1 MGFYTDE
8 RNAQIIIQLLKE
20 NNIRKII
27 ASPGTTNACFVA
39 SLQGDSFFEIY
50 SAPEERVAAYMACGM
65 AAESGEPVV
74 LSCTGATAS
83 RNYFPALTEAYYR
96 KLPILVVTSSRR
108 NAYIGHNYDQVTDRT
123 QLPNDIVNVSVQM
136 PMIFDEI
143 GEWQCAIAANRAV
156 LELFRNGGGPAHIN
170 LETMY
175 SRNAVDKI
183 PPVRVIRRY
192 THDDTL
198 PKMEGKIV
206 IMVGNHKPWS
216 KELTLVVDQF
226 CDSHNAVVL
235 CDHTS
240 NYKGK
245 YRVFAGLMSMQG
257 HWKASFQDADIMV
270 HIGDV
275 SGSDFNINAKQVWRV
290 NPDGELRDSFRKLKC
305 VFAMEEIDFFKAYLF
320 KDTSENTLMN
330 ISSEEAKTLY
340 SSIPELPFSNLWMAS
355 VTSNKLPENSV
366 LHLGIRN
373 SLRTWNYYDTKA
385 SVLGF
390 SNTGGF
396 GIDGSISTV
405 VGAALANPEKIFFCV
420 LGDLAFFYDLNVFGN
435 RHFPSNVRILLVNN
449 GVGLEMRGN
458 FTLGNKISH
467 GLHADEAVFVAAG
480 GHYSQL
486 NNESVKNYVNG
497 FGCEYLR
504 ATSKIE
510 YQKLLKYFVSSERYD
525 RSIVLETFVT
535 VEDEEKSI
543 DLVSNLIGDKS
554 KGMKSAVKNIIGESN
569 YKSLREGIKKII
581 K

>member
-1 MGFYTDE
+1 MSLYTDE

-20 NNIRKII
+20 NNIKKII

-39 SLQGDSFFEIY
+39 SLQGDPFFEIY

-96 KLPILVVTSSRR
+96 KLPLLVITSSRR
-108 NAYIGHNYDQVTDRT
+108 NAYIGHNFDQVTDRT
-123 QLPNDIVNVSVQM
+123 QLPNDIANISVQM

-143 GEWQCAIAANRAV
+143 GEWQCVIAANKAI

-175 SRNAVDKI
+175 SQNTVETI
-183 PPVRVIRRY
+183 PPVRTIRRY
-192 THDDTL
+192 TYGDSL
-198 PKMEGKIV
+198 PKMEGKIA

-216 KELTLVVDQF
+216 KELTAAVDMF
-226 CDSHNAVVL
+226 CENHNAVVL

-245 YRVFAGLMSMQG
+245 YRIFAGLMSTQG
-257 HWKASFQDADIMV
+257 HWKASFQDVDIMI

-275 SGSDFNINAKQVWRV
+275 TGSDFNVNSKQVWRV
-290 NPDGELRDSFRKLKC
+290 NPDGELRDSFRKLRS
-305 VFAMEEIDFFKAYLF
+305 VFAMEEIDFFNAYSA
-320 KDTSENTLMN
+320 KDTAQNTLLDVCLD
-330 ISSEEAKTLY
+330 EAKQLY
-340 SSIPELPFSNLWMAS
+340 NNIPELPFSNLWMAS
-355 VTSNKLPENSV
+355 VASSKLPDDCV

-373 SLRTWNYYDTKA
+373 SLRTWNYYDTKNN
-385 SVLGF
+385 VLVF

-396 GIDGSISTV
+396 GIDGSISTI
-405 VGAALANPEKIFFCV
+405 VGAALANPHKLYFCV
-420 LGDLAFFYDLNVFGN
+420 LGDLAFFYDLSVFGN

-467 GLHADEAVFVAAG
+467 GLHVDEAVYVAAG

-486 NNESVKNYVNG
+486 NSDVVKHYVED
-497 FGCEYLR
+497 FGCKYLR
-504 ATSKIE
+504 AASKKE
-510 YQKLLKYFVSSERYD
+510 FLDHLEYFVCPENYD
-525 RSIVLETFVT
+525 HAIVLESFVT

-543 DLVSNLIGDKS
+543 DLVANLIGDKS
-554 KGMKSAVKNIIGESN
+554 RRMKTAVKNIIGESN
-569 YKSLREGIKKII
+569 YKSLKQGIKRII